1 MKAKVWYA
9 KNFTGFVNL
18 DVKKETLEET
28 HVFVKEVEYI
38 EDIEYVFCRMQAEQW
53 SPNGE
58 ARDLIKSLGLQ
69 HTSMSV
75 GDIVEAENGELYQA
89 AMFGWLK
96 LKDDWVNKY

>member
-28 HVFVKEVEYI
+28 HVFVKEVEYE
-38 EDIEYVFCRMQAEQW
+38 EDMENVFFFMQAEQW

-58 ARDLIKSLGLQ
+58 ARGLIESLGLQ
-69 HTSMSV
+69 HTSMAV
-75 GDIVEAENGELYQA
+75 GDIVETNGELYQA